1 MALVLLKLIFFI
13 TSSLSN
19 LITRL
24 VFSATAHVL
33 VQMIQALKVPGEGS
47 QQVLEQVKNL
57 IRACLEYLMGVI
69 IKVVTS
75 VFSSLFDLVKE
86 GVVSSSSGLAGAL
99 TELVE
104 KSKTSLEDVVQQV
117 PEMLDAFLEM
127 VGNITADL
135 WNNGNNAVSY
145 VAENVFK

>member
-1 MALVLLKLIFFI
+1 M
-13 TSSLSN
+13 
-19 LITRL
+19 
-24 VFSATAHVL
+24 L